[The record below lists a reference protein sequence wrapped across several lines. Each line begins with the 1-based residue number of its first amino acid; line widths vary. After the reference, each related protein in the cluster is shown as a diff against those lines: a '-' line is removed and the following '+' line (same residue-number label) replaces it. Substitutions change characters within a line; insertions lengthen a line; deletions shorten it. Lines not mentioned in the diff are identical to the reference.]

1 MKSPDSPNNFPK
13 LLQQFFLERLMEQ
26 RNVSPQTVAAYRD
39 SFRLLLQFAQDHLGK
54 TPERLALIDLDAP
67 LILAFLNHLEGERHN
82 TIRTRNAR
90 FAAIRSF
97 LHFAAFKDPTA
108 LPVIQRVMAI
118 PMKRFDKPMLGF
130 LSRTEMQAVLD
141 APDTATWCG
150 QRDRVMFATLYNTG
164 GRVSEITGMR
174 VADVA
179 LEGSAAVRIRG
190 KGRKERSVPL
200 WRTTAAEIRRW
211 LPHIDSRPD
220 RPLFPSRSG
229 TQLTRPAVMTRLQL
243 AVQSAASACPQLAK
257 RRVSPHSVRHST
269 AMHMLQGGVDIT
281 VIALWLGH
289 ESPTTTHM
297 YVEADLAM
305 KERALNA
312 VQPPRLKQKR
322 YQPTDSVLHFL
333 QTL

>member
-1 MKSPDSPNNFPK
+1 MKSPDSPDSFPK

-67 LILAFLNHLEGERHN
+67 LVLAFLNHLEGERHN
-82 TIRTRNAR
+82 TVRTRNAR

-97 LHFAAFKDPTA
+97 LHFAAHKDPTA
-108 LPVIQRVMAI
+108 LSVIQRVMAI

-179 LEGSAAVRIRG
+179 LEGSAAARIRG

-229 TQLTRPAVMTRLQL
+229 TQLTRPAVMARLHL
-243 AVQSAASACPQLAK
+243 AVHSAANACPQLAK
-257 RRVSPHSVRHST
+257 RRISPHSIRHST

-322 YQPTDSVLHFL
+322 YRPTDSVLHFL

>member
-1 MKSPDSPNNFPK
+1 
-13 LLQQFFLERLMEQ
+13 MEQ
-26 RNVSPQTVAAYRD
+26 RNVTPQTVAAYRD

-82 TIRTRNAR
+82 TVRTRNAR

-97 LHFAAFKDPTA
+97 LHFAAHKDPTA
-108 LPVIQRVMAI
+108 LSVIQRVMAI

-179 LEGSAAVRIRG
+179 LEGSAAARIRG
-190 KGRKERSVPL
+190 KECHSYCISFRRRKE
-200 WRTTAAEIRRW
+200 TTIIHAGR
-211 LPHIDSRPD
+211 
-220 RPLFPSRSG
+220 
-229 TQLTRPAVMTRLQL
+229 QV
-243 AVQSAASACPQLAK
+243 C
-257 RRVSPHSVRHST
+257 
-269 AMHMLQGGVDIT
+269 
-281 VIALWLGH
+281 
-289 ESPTTTHM
+289 
-297 YVEADLAM
+297 DLAFSS
-305 KERALNA
+305 A
-312 VQPPRLKQKR
+312 
-322 YQPTDSVLHFL
+322 DVLL
-333 QTL
+333 VVRTGIGLGPYADARGAGRVEPMYEPYPA

>member
-1 MKSPDSPNNFPK
+1 MKSPGSPNSFPT
-13 LLQQFFLERLMEQ
+13 LLQQFFMERLIEQ

-82 TIRTRNAR
+82 TVRTRNAR

-97 LHFAAFKDPTA
+97 LHFAAHKDPTA
-108 LPVIQRVMAI
+108 LSVIQRVMAI

-179 LEGSAAVRIRG
+179 LEGSAAARIRG

-211 LPHIDSRPD
+211 LPHIDGRPE

-229 TQLTRPAVMTRLQL
+229 TQLTRPAVMARLHL
-243 AVQSAASACPQLAK
+243 AVQSAASDCPQLAK
-257 RRVSPHSVRHST
+257 RRVSPHSIRHSIRPQWT
-269 AMHMLQGGVDIT
+269 YLSLTLGG
-281 VIALWLGH
+281 
-289 ESPTTTHM
+289 S
-297 YVEADLAM
+297 
-305 KERALNA
+305 KERGYRKMGRYC
-312 VQPPRLKQKR
+312 PRLNL
-322 YQPTDSVLHFL
+322 PIGTG
-333 QTL
+333 

>member
-1 MKSPDSPNNFPK
+1 MKSPESPNNFPK

-97 LHFAAFKDPTA
+97 LHFAAQQDPTA

-174 VADVA
+174 VTDVA

-229 TQLTRPAVMTRLQL
+229 TQLSRPAVMTRLQL

-257 RRVSPHSVRHST
+257 RRVSPHSIRHST

-333 QTL
+333 ETL